1 MNNENRRRII
11 NKAKAEGYQGSYV
24 DLFKQAAQD
33 PTLIAQTPEEKQA
46 GLRPQHEAGRTDA
59 SMAFTDVPP
68 NTPFNTVGMKA
79 PIDIKKYDEQ
89 GHLVK
94 SYENVPPG
102 LTNIDSGPRKGTV
115 LESPARMQEGGFA
128 SDNTSVS
135 VPPPP
140 EVFMNP
146 LLPHEQPNQTSI
158 GPQPDIISREQ
169 EGLDRMF
176 KSDQKRREQI
186 AKGVNPNTA
195 FMTPS
200 GLGADNEARAAYEY
214 DNPATSNIGQI
225 AGGIGFLPI
234 DRGLDIALTA
244 AARSIGKGIQ
254 ARRYKKFKS
263 EVDWAKWNPD
273 TPNHPS
279 LMDEY
284 KQIEFQ
290 TKKSGTWMKNAD
302 GSAYK
307 GSPAQFIQENSS
319 HFKKAFPE
327 GSNKLYRGVAS
338 TTPIESDI
346 GGGAVFTADENLA
359 RNYTGLP
366 SPENV
371 TPGTVNKFDVP
382 LVKPGSTGEVIDG
395 TGVYRGAM
403 NLLQPKSKNK
413 YSIVSEGD
421 FWASVEIGG
430 KSKDWLAK
438 QAKFQR
444 ETVIPQ
450 IKEKFGDKF
459 DAARI
464 VKAKARAD
472 RFDYWGNWFDKI
484 THRKPSGA
492 PDFEDA
498 LKTHQ
503 GAHIPK
509 YGPKTKHI
517 MTDDI
522 GRALVDKD
530 VNYGIL
536 YGLDDG
542 GMSKYVNIH
551 NNKPGNY
558 LKSRIGNVGFFDMSS
573 SDIFK
578 GLAPLGVGAGL
589 MNKRQ
594 EGGPK
599 IVEPT
604 DDDDPNAP
612 QIGDPGADRGG
623 LLNTV
628 LADLYNVETR
638 ASAKSHKAAEANEV
652 PGEGDSYRHALA
664 SAYAVN
670 KLRNYGLSPGM
681 SLLGA
686 NAMGLFHEIT
696 AESNNTFRES
706 AEDVVNNLA
715 GSLVGVFQD
724 DKGAE
729 ATAKMLANYVLPD
742 GMSQE
747 YKNYQ
752 TGGFAQEG
760 SVVDY
765 LLPALE
771 SDNPT
776 QFADQQSQSQQ
787 QLVTKSQQNLE
798 AEKQKV
804 QQVRANVI
812 PTAKNIA
819 SRWENMSSEDK
830 AAYDDILNYAPNSS
844 ITGLA
849 PPTRGKT
856 RGQQTSEVRQKL
868 ADRPESLKEYMPN
881 YNIFLDQP
889 DKFGTN
895 RGVYC
900 TTMGCYSYEKA
911 GARQITD
918 ENGRPM
924 RGNTQ
929 FVNATKQGVS
939 GFEQIDPKDRQPGD
953 LTVLRGS
960 SRADYNDPTS
970 ITTRDHHTV
979 IYAGESDRE
988 EDAKSLARG
997 VWDRITGNSPEEKR
1011 EYNYNNPGAIKAYSA
1026 EGGDMD
1032 KFQLATRN
1040 NENPE
1045 NGEAFKFYRYIGQT
1059 PRMQRNLSGAKHNQ
1073 EQADLVSKALQQ
1085 QAELSANMP
1094 RTENISMIDRRRAS
1108 KIESENNSQDIVEN
1122 FETIPEIK
1130 KSNKQKVEQAANSVK
1145 GKIETAKQR
1154 KARVKAVRSKA
1165 RAQTKAVRKGQ

>member
-102 LTNIDSGPRKGTV
+102 LTNIDSGPRNGTV

-128 SDNTSVS
+128 SDNTRVS
-135 VPPPP
+135 MPRPP
-140 EVFMNP
+140 EMYLNEASP
-146 LLPHEQPNQTSI
+146 KPTQTFL
-158 GPQPDIISREQ
+158 GPQPDISEREKK
-169 EGLDRMF
+169 GLDKMF
-176 KSDQKRREQI
+176 EADQKRREQI

-195 FMTPS
+195 FMTPP

-214 DNPATSNIGQI
+214 DNPSTSNIGQI

-244 AARSIGKGIQ
+244 AARSVGKGIQ

-327 GSNKLYRGVAS
+327 GANKLYRGVS
-338 TTPIESDI
+338 SMTPIESDI

-382 LVKPGSTGEVIDG
+382 LVRPQSTGEVIDG

-421 FWASVEIGG
+421 FWGSVEIGG

-438 QAKFQR
+438 QAKFKR

-450 IKEKFGDKF
+450 IKEKEFGDKF
-459 DAARI
+459 KAATI
-464 VKAKARAD
+464 AKEKARAD
-472 RFDYWGNWFDKI
+472 RFDYWGKWFDKI

-492 PDFEDA
+492 PDFEDV
-498 LKTHQ
+498 LRTHQ

-522 GRALVDKD
+522 GSALVDKD
-530 VNYGIL
+530 VNYGIM

-558 LKSRIGNVGFFDMSS
+558 LKSRVGNVGFFDMSS

-594 EGGPK
+594 EGG
-599 IVEPT
+599 
-604 DDDDPNAP
+604 
-612 QIGDPGADRGG
+612 
-623 LLNTV
+623 
-628 LADLYNVETR
+628 
-638 ASAKSHKAAEANEV
+638 
-652 PGEGDSYRHALA
+652 
-664 SAYAVN
+664 
-670 KLRNYGLSPGM
+670 
-681 SLLGA
+681 
-686 NAMGLFHEIT
+686 
-696 AESNNTFRES
+696 
-706 AEDVVNNLA
+706 
-715 GSLVGVFQD
+715 
-724 DKGAE
+724 
-729 ATAKMLANYVLPD
+729 
-742 GMSQE
+742 
-747 YKNYQ
+747 
-752 TGGFAQEG
+752 FAQKRRSAQKG

-771 SDNPT
+771 SNNPT
-776 QFADQQSQSQQ
+776 QFADTQLSNQTENIKIQQD
-787 QLVTKSQQNLE
+787 NLR
-798 AEKQKV
+798 AEEQRV
-804 QQVRANVI
+804 QDVRNNVI
-812 PTAKNIA
+812 PTAQNL
-819 SRWENMSSEDK
+819 
-830 AAYDDILNYAPNSS
+830 AALNKDIKDAGYFSDYSPHKKHFNKMRDPD
-844 ITGLA
+844 
-849 PPTRGKT
+849 
-856 RGQQTSEVRQKL
+856 TS
-868 ADRPESLKEYMPN
+868 PKEYKQLEKEAQEKYPELIEAIPENNVMMMN
-881 YNIFLDQP
+881 NQKYDADDEL
-889 DKFGTN
+889 
-895 RGVYC
+895 YC
-900 TTMGCYSYEKA
+900 TPYGCYTYKKA
-911 GARQITD
+911 GAKD
-918 ENGRPM
+918 VPEYSGNFGFVGGANKGENPF
-924 RGNTQ
+924 Q
-929 FVNATKQGVS
+929 KISADKAVS
-939 GFEQIDPKDRQPGD
+939 GDVGIMYEHVVNDYRDESKGMS
-953 LTVLRGS
+953 LR
-960 SRADYNDPTS
+960 P
-970 ITTRDHHTV
+970 HHTA
-979 IYAGESDRE
+979 ILS
-988 EDAKSLARG
+988 
-997 VWDRITGNSPEEKR
+997 EKTDD
-1011 EYNYNNPGAIKAYSA
+1011 PQLIKAYSA
-1026 EGGDMD
+1026 V
-1032 KFQLATRN
+1032 
-1040 NENPE
+1040 
-1045 NGEAFKFYRYIGQT
+1045 NGERLNFMEGMLKAEDIKDKAGDTKEGRWDYYRYIGQT
-1059 PRMQRNLSGAKHNQ
+1059 PRMQRNLSDSKHNQ
-1073 EQADLVSKALQQ
+1073 KQADLVSKALQK

-1094 RTENISMIDRRRAS
+1094 KTENISMIDRRRAS
-1108 KIESENNSQDIVEN
+1108 KIESENNSQDIVKS
-1122 FETIPEIK
+1122 FETIPEVK

-1154 KARVKAVRSKA
+1154 KARVNAVRKKA